1 MSDIFND
8 TAPAGEAEEKS
19 GDFTDTELFSDTEDF
34 FDNAEDFPGV
44 DFFADTEETG
54 DTEDITDDEI
64 FTDSDTAETGEIDEN
79 IEKNAPAKSRVNRR
93 AQPPNN
99 ITEVF
104 LPALILTAI
113 CTTATLI
120 LALTNL
126 LTAGKIAANAAE
138 KAAAVRREVMQA
150 ADYTQLDD
158 EGKVYSALDYD
169 GSQLGVIVTTE
180 AKGYGGTIQV
190 MTGIRPSG
198 SVSKV
203 VILSM
208 SETPGLGAK
217 TKETSFLDRYIG
229 SDEPNLAVDKD
240 GGSIAAVSGATISS
254 RAVTEAV
261 NEAISVSAAYL
272 DAQ

>member
-19 GDFTDTELFSDTEDF
+19 GDFADTELFSDTEDF

-44 DFFADTEETG
+44 DFFADTEDTG
-54 DTEDITDDEI
+54 DTETVAAAENAADTDNAAK
-64 FTDSDTAETGEIDEN
+64 TLDT
-79 IEKNAPAKSRVNRR
+79 KRRVNHK

-138 KAAAVRREVMQA
+138 KAAAARREVMQA
-150 ADYTQLDD
+150 ADYTQLDE
-158 EGKVYSALDYD
+158 EGKVYGALDVD

-229 SDEPNLAVDKD
+229 SDEPNLTVDKD